1 MPEAANPGEKQ
12 RKAGEGVVVE
22 FPADVIRMT
31 REDGCVRAR
40 SRAPWHL
47 WCLLALLL
55 STTSLQAADGV
66 IRVAPLVRDGRVL
79 VSFALADGYTDEI
92 REVIQS
98 GLRTTFTYTIELRL
112 DVPVWVDRV
121 VDTAVITN
129 TVQFDNLT
137 RRHTISRALDGRV
150 EEAEVVDDEAQVKHW
165 LTTFDRLP
173 LFRTSR
179 LEANRD
185 YYVVIRASARPRSAS
200 PFWPWGS
207 VPTGSAKFTFIP

>member
-1 MPEAANPGEKQ
+1 
-12 RKAGEGVVVE
+12 VVE
-22 FPADVIRMT
+22 FRADLGRMVQDET
-31 REDGCVRAR
+31 RTRAR
-40 SRAPWHL
+40 GRARWHL
-47 WCLLALLL
+47 WCAVALLV
-55 STTSLQAADGV
+55 SVTGLQAADGV

-79 VSFALADGYTDEI
+79 VSFAMADGYSDEI

-129 TVQFDNLT
+129 TVQYDNLT

-150 EEAEVVDDEAQVKHW
+150 EEAEVTDDEALVREW
-165 LTTFDRLP
+165 LTAFDRVP

-185 YYVVIRASARPRSAS
+185 YYVVIRASARPRSSS

>member
-1 MPEAANPGEKQ
+1 
-12 RKAGEGVVVE
+12 
-22 FPADVIRMT
+22 MT
-31 REDGCVRAR
+31 RTETRVRSAQW
-40 SRAPWHL
+40 RAPWHL
-47 WCLLALLL
+47 WCLVALLL
-55 STTSLQAADGV
+55 SATGLQAADGV

-79 VSFALADGYTDEI
+79 VSFALADGYTGEI
-92 REVIQS
+92 RDLIQS

-112 DVPVWVDRV
+112 DVPAWVDRV

-129 TVQFDNLT
+129 TVQYDNLT

-150 EEAEVVDDEAQVKHW
+150 EEAEVTDDEALVKEW
-165 LTTFDRLP
+165 LTTFDRVP

-185 YYVVIRASARPRSAS
+185 YYVVIRASARPRSSS

>member
-1 MPEAANPGEKQ
+1 
-12 RKAGEGVVVE
+12 
-22 FPADVIRMT
+22 MT
-31 REDGCVRAR
+31 RTETHVRAAR
-40 SRAPWHL
+40 QRAPWHL
-47 WCLLALLL
+47 WCVVALLL
-55 STTSLQAADGV
+55 STAALQAADGA

-79 VSFALADGYTDEI
+79 VSFSLADGYTGEI
-92 REVIQS
+92 RDLIQS

-129 TVQFDNLT
+129 TVQYDNLT

-150 EEAEVVDDEAQVKHW
+150 EEAEVTDDEALVKDW
-165 LTTFDRLP
+165 LTTFDRVP